1 MLSAFFSYSHEDE
14 QLRNQLEQQLS
25 ILKRQGII
33 ATWHDRRITAGEEI
47 DHTISSN
54 LEAADIILLLVSP
67 AFLASEYCYD
77 REMLRAM
84 ERHES
89 REAVVIPIILR
100 PCEWHH
106 TPFGKLL
113 ATPTDGKPVTQWPD
127 RDTAF
132 LEVTKAIR
140 GAAEKLLPRQQAVR
154 KSVSPPLEVK
164 SAGQPTSSFAPRSSN
179 LRLAQTFT
187 ERDRDHF
194 KVETFEFMA
203 RFFEG
208 SLQELEARNPG
219 IEGTFRRVD
228 ANRFSAAIYR
238 GGKAVARCTVFMG
251 GGHFAGGIAYSA
263 NETSESNSY
272 NESLSVEADDQ
283 MLYLKSL
290 GMSFRRGAGAKL
302 SQEGA
307 AELYWAML
315 IERLQNG

>member
-1 MLSAFFSYSHEDE
+1 MLSVFFSYSHEDE

-25 ILKRQGII
+25 ILKRQGVI

-47 DHTISSN
+47 DHAISGS
-54 LEAADIILLLVSP
+54 LESADIILLLVSP
-67 AFLASEYCYD
+67 AFLDSDYCYD

-84 ERHES
+84 ERHEA
-89 REAVVIPIILR
+89 REAVVIPVILR
-100 PCEWHH
+100 PCEWHN

-132 LEVTKAIR
+132 LEVIKAIR
-140 GAAEKLLPRQQAVR
+140 AAAEKLQSQGQAV
-154 KSVSPPLEVK
+154 PK
-164 SAGQPTSSFAPRSSN
+164 SASSPMRIKSAAQPVNFPAPRSSN

-187 ERDRDHF
+187 ERDRDQF
-194 KVETFEFMA
+194 KAETFEFMA

-208 SLQELEARNPG
+208 SLQELEARNSG

-228 ANRFSAAIYR
+228 ANRFTAAIYR

-251 GGHFAGGIAYSA
+251 GGHFTSGIAYTA
-263 NETSESNSY
+263 TETSDSNSY
-272 NESLSVEADDQ
+272 NENLSVESDDQ
-283 MLYLKSL
+283 MLYLQSM
-290 GMSFRRGAGAKL
+290 GMSFRRGGDVKL

-315 IERLQNG
+315 IEPLQNR